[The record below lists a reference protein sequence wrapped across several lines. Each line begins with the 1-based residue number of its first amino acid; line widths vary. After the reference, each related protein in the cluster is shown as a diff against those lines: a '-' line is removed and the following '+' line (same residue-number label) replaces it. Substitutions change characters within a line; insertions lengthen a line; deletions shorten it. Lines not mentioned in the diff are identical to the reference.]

1 MLLGAG
7 GLYIAHIGGAGT
19 LFNTDA
25 FPLEYP
31 GDYQA
36 LNRTF
41 TGQAMPLLTAHEA
54 STGRKEVVSFDTDD
68 IHYSHHG
75 TLNDTL
81 TSSVE
86 KSSVGSSGN
95 RKIAD
100 QLGMA
105 RVTVTKG
112 RT

>member
-7 GLYIAHIGGAGT
+7 ELYIAHIGGAGT

-31 GDYQA
+31 GDDQA
-36 LNRTF
+36 LNRAF
-41 TGQAMPLLTAHEA
+41 TGQAMSLLTAHEA
-54 STGRKEVVSFDTDD
+54 STGGKEVVSFNADD
-68 IHYSHHG
+68 IHNSHHG

-86 KSSVGSSGN
+86 KSS
-95 RKIAD
+95 
-100 QLGMA
+100 
-105 RVTVTKG
+105 
-112 RT
+112 